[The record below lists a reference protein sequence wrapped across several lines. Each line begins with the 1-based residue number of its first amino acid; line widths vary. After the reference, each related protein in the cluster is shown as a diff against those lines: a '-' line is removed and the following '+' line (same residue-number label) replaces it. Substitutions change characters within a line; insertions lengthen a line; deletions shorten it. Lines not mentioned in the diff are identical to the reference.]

1 MKNVVIENDNQLHRI
16 KTLDLKAITKN
27 ARIWNCKKTSDS

>member
-16 KTLDLKAITKN
+16 KTLDLKSITKN
-27 ARIWNCKKTSDS
+27 ARIWNCKKTCDS